1 MINLSFLLSVFVAM
15 FVICLVNNSW
25 LCIFPMLMCFIL
37 LVVGEYAESKMND
50 RIKRL
55 EEEVDNLELKK
66 EILIDRET
74 RK

>member
-1 MINLSFLLSVFVAM
+1 MVYLSFLLITFVAL
-15 FVICLVNNSW
+15 FVVCLVNNSW

-37 LVVGEYAESKMND
+37 LVVGEYAENKMND
-50 RIKRL
+50 RIRRL